1 MGIVINAP
9 LTLLTLAVALFAI
22 GTAIY
27 FGIHYT
33 AGKFGYTK
41 ASEFLLWASCATS
54 LCFVP
59 WADLIEAAALVVYVC
74 VVAGVRLLVLKRP
87 LRESEIALHMAML
100 YLSLSRLDKVT
111 GYGHPNQFLVL
122 AQYIFLIAIVSSCI
136 YQVFKPGKPFAI
148 VALLLLILPVSHFPL
163 ELARNLVARMVA
175 PNVAH
180 LYVTK
185 LYVDEIYG
193 LRFDKNYWVDRY
205 YLSEGGFQK
214 KDSNLLNDGGGT
226 MDPQIP
232 ITASWEFNI
241 VKMLFGGQRAEK

>member
-1 MGIVINAP
+1 MIQA
-9 LTLLTLAVALFAI
+9 LLALAVLLFAI

-27 FGIHYT
+27 FGIRYMS
-33 AGKFGYTK
+33 GKFGDTK

-59 WADLIEAAALVVYVC
+59 WADLIDAAALIVYASA
-74 VVAGVRLLVLKRP
+74 VAGVRLFVLKRP
-87 LRESEIALHMAML
+87 LRGSEIAFHMAML

-122 AQYIFLIAIVSSCI
+122 AQYIFLITIVSSCI
-136 YQVFKPGKPFAI
+136 YQVFKPGKSLAI
-148 VALLLLILPVSHFPL
+148 GALLLLIFPISHFPL
-163 ELARNLVARMVA
+163 ELARNLVARKVA
-175 PNVAH
+175 PNVAN

-185 LYVDEIYG
+185 LYAKETYG

-205 YLSEGGFQK
+205 SLSEGKFQK

-226 MDPQIP
+226 MGPQIP
-232 ITASWEFNI
+232 IIASWEFNI